1 MGSGKKVIRRYFY
14 MIITD
19 YEVTGYTD
27 IQSARRS
34 ALQICHKTDRKSLKI
49 FKVNRRLYGIVKN
62 TKDGWMWIPESGSI
76 QFLNE
81 DGTTESI
88 LKRALSKK

>member
-27 IQSARRS
+27 AVSARKS
-34 ALQICHKTDRKSLKI
+34 ALQICLNTNRPSLRVY
-49 FKVNRRLYGIVKN
+49 KVNRRLYGTVKN
-62 TKDGWMWIPESGSI
+62 TKDGWMWIPNSGAI
-76 QFLNE
+76 QYLHD
-81 DGTTESI
+81 DGTTESLLKKI
-88 LKRALSKK
+88 LKK

>member
-34 ALQICHKTDRKSLKI
+34 ALQICQNTNRPSLKVW
-49 FKVNRRLYGIVKN
+49 KVNRRLYGTVKN
-62 TKDGWMWIPESGSI
+62 TKDGWMWIPNTGAI
-76 QFLNE
+76 QYLHE
-81 DGTTESI
+81 DGSTESLLRKV
-88 LKRALSKK
+88 LKK